1 MPDTANKDW
10 DKQTP
15 NEELV
20 ARVVEGDEY
29 AFQILVNRHQ
39 ASVLNLIYRFIGDRS
54 KSEDL
59 AQETFFQVW
68 RAVKSYQRKSKF
80 TTWLYRICVNLC
92 INEIKSA
99 RRKKWLQFFQ
109 NAPESK
115 HPENETLFDGS
126 PNPEDLLLAR
136 ERNRQI
142 TNALQALPENQRI
155 AVILKRYDDL
165 SYEEISRII
174 GCSVSAVESL
184 LVRAK
189 RTLQKKLK
197 KS

>member
-1 MPDTANKDW
+1 MPDTANRDW

-15 NEELV
+15 SEELV
-20 ARVVEGDEY
+20 GRVAEGDEY

-39 ASVLNLIYRFIGDRS
+39 APVLNLIYRFMGDRS

-59 AQETFFQVW
+59 AQEAFLQVW
-68 RAVKSYQRKSKF
+68 RAAKSYQHKSKF
-80 TTWLYRICVNLC
+80 KTWLYRICVNLC
-92 INEIKSA
+92 LNEIKSA
-99 RRKKWLQFFQ
+99 RRKKWLQFFK
-109 NAPESK
+109 NIPDSK
-115 HPENETLFDGS
+115 HPENESILDEA

-136 ERNRQI
+136 ERNQQI

-155 AVILKRYDDL
+155 ALILKRYDNL
-165 SYEEISRII
+165 SYEEISRVL
-174 GCSVSAVESL
+174 GCSIPAVESL

-189 RTLQKKLK
+189 RTLQKKLE